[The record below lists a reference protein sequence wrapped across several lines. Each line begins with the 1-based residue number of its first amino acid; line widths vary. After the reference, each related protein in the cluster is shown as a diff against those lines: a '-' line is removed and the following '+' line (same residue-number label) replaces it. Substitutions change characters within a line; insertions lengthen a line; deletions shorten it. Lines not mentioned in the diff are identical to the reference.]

1 MEDDLLIKFLL
12 RETSAEESLLVNSW
26 IAADAANQ
34 KHFSQVKLIWDSSK
48 KLVANRDLDENKA
61 WDRFQSRLKV
71 AESPV
76 RPAVKFIYQRY
87 SWLKIAAVLFIVA
100 AGWSVYM
107 AIFQFGTTTLTAQ
120 QEVLTGTLPDGSMV
134 TMNKNSVLTYPK
146 VFGGKERKIKLAK
159 GDVFF
164 NIAPDKT
171 KPFIIEVGK
180 VNVKVVGTSFNVKH
194 LENETEVIVETGVV
208 RVSRGNQQVELRPGE
223 KVIISEHTNELMRE
237 RSTDQLYNYYRTNRF
252 VANSTPLW
260 RMVEILNEAYDANII
275 IEEERLRNLTLTTT
289 FRDEKLD
296 TILNVIAETF
306 NLKVVYEGNKIIL
319 RLK

>member
-12 RETSAEESLLVNSW
+12 KETSAEENVLVYNW
-26 IAADAANQ
+26 IAADVANQ
-34 KHFSQVKLIWDSSK
+34 KRFSNVKLIWDSSK
-48 KLVANRDLDENKA
+48 KLVANSELNENEA
-61 WDRFQSRLKV
+61 WNRFQHRLETAKTP
-71 AESPV
+71 AK
-76 RPAVKFIYQRY
+76 PAVKFIFQRFA
-87 SWLKIAAVLFIVA
+87 WLKIAAVVFIIA

-107 AIFQFGTTTLTAQ
+107 AVFRFGTTTLTAQ

-146 VFGGKERKIKLAK
+146 VFDGKERKIKLAK

-164 NIAPDKT
+164 NITPDKL
-171 KPFIIEVGK
+171 KPFIIEVEN
-180 VNVKVVGTSFNVKH
+180 VHVKVVGTSFNVKH
-194 LENETEVIVETGVV
+194 LKNETEVIVETGVV
-208 RVSRGNQQVELRPGE
+208 RVSRGNQQVELHPGE

-260 RMVEILNEAYDANII
+260 RMVEILNEAYDSNII

-289 FRDEKLD
+289 FKEEKLS

-306 NLKVVYEGNKIIL
+306 NLKVVYEGDKIIL
-319 RLK
+319 R